1 MADVGAC
8 GGRKGSWSQMVKKK
22 KCTMTTDQIRW
33 LKDDF
38 KTLQGLYLFLRTNM
52 LRIEKKRKDLLQDL
66 GIITICSFYV
76 LTFYHAPREGWGV

>member
-1 MADVGAC
+1 VADVGAC
-8 GGRKGSWSQMVKKK
+8 GGRKTQMGEKK

-66 GIITICSFYV
+66 GIITNVVSMF
-76 LTFYHAPREGWGV
+76 

>member
-1 MADVGAC
+1 VRRTKNAN
-8 GGRKGSWSQMVKKK
+8 GGKKK
-22 KCTMTTDQIRW
+22 MYYDYYYFSSDQIRW

-66 GIITICSFYV
+66 GIITNVVSMF
-76 LTFYHAPREGWGV
+76 